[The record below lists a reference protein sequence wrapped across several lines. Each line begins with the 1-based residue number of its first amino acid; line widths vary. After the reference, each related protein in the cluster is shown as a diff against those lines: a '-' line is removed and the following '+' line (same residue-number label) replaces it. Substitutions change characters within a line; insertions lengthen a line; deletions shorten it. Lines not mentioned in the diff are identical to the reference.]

1 MNKTNQID
9 QTNQMNQMDR
19 RGIIVIAQLL
29 GSLLR

>member
-9 QTNQMNQMDR
+9 QTNQINQMDQR
-19 RGIIVIAQLL
+19 EIIVIAQLL